1 MKIGYPPMFLKR
13 ECNLSCQEKNYLHSL
28 LSNVMDSL
36 ETIYSQKKCK
46 QQFTYIYIHVL
57 IYLHVYVYMY
67 IIIVI
72 KDKELGEFGRV

>member
-28 LSNVMDSL
+28 LFDVMDSL

-46 QQFTYIYIHVL
+46 QKFTYIYTYIN
-57 IYLHVYVYMY
+57 IPTCICIYVYNNSY
-67 IIIVI
+67 Q
-72 KDKELGEFGRV
+72 R